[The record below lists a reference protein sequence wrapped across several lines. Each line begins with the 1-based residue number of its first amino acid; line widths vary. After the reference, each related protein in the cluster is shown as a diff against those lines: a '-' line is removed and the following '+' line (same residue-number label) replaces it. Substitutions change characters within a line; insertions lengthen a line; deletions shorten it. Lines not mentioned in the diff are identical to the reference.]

1 MVMHRHLNIISLNV
15 NGLNSPI
22 KRAKILSKMRKE
34 KIDVVMLQETHLGN
48 DEHEK
53 LKKRGVAILF
63 SNSVY
68 FECTSEIKDKEGR
81 YIFVKGKIDNNEVT
95 FCNVYAPPGER
106 WTLFDKIFNLV
117 ATETSGILVCA
128 GDFNLILNLDST
140 NQQRRSPF
148 NMKIRKVMQELGL
161 IDTLRNFNPSQRDYT
176 FYSTGTPQNGI
187 KYLKNS

>member
-15 NGLNSPI
+15 NGLSSPI

-34 KIDVVMLQETHLGN
+34 KIDVVMLQETHLGI
-48 DEHEK
+48 
-53 LKKRGVAILF
+53 RGVAILF

-81 YIFVKGKIDNNEVT
+81 YIFVKGKIENNEVT

-128 GDFNLILNLDST
+128 GDFNLILNPKLDST

-148 NMKIRKVMQELGL
+148 KMKIRKVMQELGL
-161 IDTLRNFNPSQRDYT
+161 IDTWRNFNPSQRDYT

-187 KYLKNS
+187 KYLKNSSFT